1 MRYFTRSGA
10 GPQKILAKVKRNM
23 SIREGAGMSS
33 PRLVSL
39 LKVDGEVR
47 QRLRLMIR
55 KAFSRSMSDFV
66 RKGPLN
72 GSDYSTSE
80 S

>member
-1 MRYFTRSGA
+1 MR
-10 GPQKILAKVKRNM
+10 
-23 SIREGAGMSS
+23 IREGAGVSS
-33 PRLVSL
+33 PQLVSL
-39 LKVDGEVR
+39 VQVDGELR